1 MTPHWVTPHWV
12 TRYQRENQDW
22 FIEGMEIC
30 VTKPVDSDGICEIT
44 QNKDENSAFSKQ
56 QAETLKEYYQKLCW
70 R

>member
-1 MTPHWVTPHWV
+1 
-12 TRYQRENQDW
+12 
-22 FIEGMEIC
+22 MEIC